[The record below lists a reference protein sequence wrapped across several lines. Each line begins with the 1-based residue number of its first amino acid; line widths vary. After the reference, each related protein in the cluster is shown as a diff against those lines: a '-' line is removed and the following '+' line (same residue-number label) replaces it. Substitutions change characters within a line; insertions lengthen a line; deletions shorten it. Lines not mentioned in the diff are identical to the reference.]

1 MNNIKYLKI
10 NLPEDISI
18 LKSSGNFDDAL
29 NLINMRIKQD
39 IPEVLKNKLE
49 CEKSIIAE
57 LKKEYIY
64 TFDDALSLA
73 QSKINNFTKEELDK
87 FKDNGYA
94 DWILVN
100 GKVKFHR
107 RFLENIMKTY
117 PAINKRL
124 INKNDIDDDSQE
136 DKLLDDTINKIQ
148 TNGKCAYYFHIKA
161 SVKVKDTAFEP
172 EKTIKVH
179 IPIPALC
186 EQVKNINIIKTS
198 PIAKFISK
206 EDYPQR
212 TAYFEKKSAKD
223 DKFSVE
229 YSYENHVDYKKLDYN
244 NVSSSQPDFYT
255 DELEPQIMFTP
266 YIKEL
271 SKEIVGNEKNPL
283 AKARK
288 IYDFV
293 TTKVMY
299 SYMREYLT
307 IENIPEYAALNLKG
321 DCGVQSL
328 LFITLCRCAKIPA
341 RWQSGLFVTP
351 YFIGSH
357 DWSQFYVAPYG
368 WLFADCSFGGSAF
381 RKKSKKRWDFYFGN
395 IDPFRMIA
403 NSEFQYDFMPEKKFL
418 RADPYDN
425 QRGECEYE
433 DKGLCYDE
441 FESEREIIDVHQ
453 I

>member
-18 LKSSGNFDDAL
+18 LKSRGNFDDAL
-29 NLINMRIKQD
+29 SLINMRIKKD
-39 IPEVLKNKLE
+39 IPEVLKKKLE

-64 TFDDALSLA
+64 TFDDAFSLA

-100 GKVKFHR
+100 GKIKFHR
-107 RFLENIMKTY
+107 RFLENIIKNY
-117 PAINKRL
+117 PDINKRL
-124 INKNDIDDDSQE
+124 INKSDIDDDSQE

-161 SVKVKDTAFEP
+161 SVKVKNTAFEP
-172 EKTIKVH
+172 EKAIKVH

-186 EQVKNINIIKTS
+186 QQVKNIKIIKTS

-212 TAYFEKKSAKD
+212 TAYFEKESAKD

-255 DELEPQIMFTP
+255 NELEPQIMFTP

-271 SKEIVGNEKNPL
+271 SNEIVGNKKNPL

-357 DWSQFYVAPYG
+357 DWSQFYIAPYG

-403 NSEFQYDFMPEKKFL
+403 NSEFQYDFMPEKNFL

-433 DKGLCYDE
+433 DRGLCYDE